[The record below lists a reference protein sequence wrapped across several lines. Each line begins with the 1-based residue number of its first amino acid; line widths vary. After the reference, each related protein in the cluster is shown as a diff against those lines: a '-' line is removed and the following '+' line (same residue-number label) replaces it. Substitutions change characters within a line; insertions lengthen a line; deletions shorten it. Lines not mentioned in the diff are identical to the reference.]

1 MILPDILFKV
11 ISNDVKNQSMV
22 IKFCL
27 SSSDKPIDEY
37 KSYNISYWN
46 LDFTSTGALIDSIR
60 NQGIITIVNELS
72 LTIGL
77 VMLTIGNFLG
87 GMWANESWGRYWG
100 WDPKE
105 TWALISILIYAFV
118 LHMRLIPKLRG
129 NWLFNLMSIVAFAS
143 IMMTYFGVNFYLV
156 GLHSYASG
164 DKVITPNFVYWS
176 IVTVFILGTLS
187 KYKYNKHLVK

>member
-60 NQGIITIVNELS
+60 NQGIITIVNMLS
-72 LTIGL
+72 EQPTIS
-77 VMLTIGNFLG
+77 
-87 GMWANESWGRYWG
+87 EHQ
-100 WDPKE
+100 D
-105 TWALISILIYAFV
+105 
-118 LHMRLIPKLRG
+118 
-129 NWLFNLMSIVAFAS
+129 
-143 IMMTYFGVNFYLV
+143 TYFEEDFSSVNLDDFVDKLV
-156 GLHSYASG
+156 STSSDSTSDLNQ
-164 DKVITPNFVYWS
+164 IE
-176 IVTVFILGTLS
+176 L
-187 KYKYNKHLVK
+187 

>member
-60 NQGIITIVNELS
+60 NQG
-72 LTIGL
+72 
-77 VMLTIGNFLG
+77 
-87 GMWANESWGRYWG
+87 
-100 WDPKE
+100 
-105 TWALISILIYAFV
+105 LISIINQLSQQPTILEHQDTYHEEDFTSVNLDDFV
-118 LHMRLIPKLRG
+118 NKLVSTSSDSTSDL
-129 NWLFNLMSIVAFAS
+129 NQIEL
-143 IMMTYFGVNFYLV
+143 
-156 GLHSYASG
+156 
-164 DKVITPNFVYWS
+164 
-176 IVTVFILGTLS
+176 
-187 KYKYNKHLVK
+187 